1 MASTMATEANVS
13 IKVLVDTEK
22 DRVVY
27 AIADHNFVDVLFSF
41 MTFPIGA
48 IIRLLGG
55 KYDENFD
62 VFGSLNNLSQS
73 LNNLPVK
80 YLFSE
85 ESKMMLLNP
94 ISSAYEHCRKLKL
107 NIDDTVLTK
116 YFICNEWECNRL
128 SFKLSACNST
138 RCINCGKLMNRE
150 VGFKYENETSRADDN
165 GDSNGVFVSDISTFI
180 VTDDL
185 CVMPYTPGCCIQL
198 LRDAGVTD
206 MSFLEERSV
215 DIGQEQILELL
226 RFALSCGSPL
236 TYLVLRKTRED
247 LVKLNHSTS
256 IKMEVPSSDPKM
268 FLQVSLQKSTG
279 KLLFAEAEEDFVDFV
294 FGFLAISFGALI
306 GEGRRTSLNDP
317 RVNGELFKHSEM
329 YMVTDDLVI
338 TPCSFVS
345 TMDILKKLKVPLN
358 DIEKHKVS
366 VGLEEPSDL
375 DLGSRFMASTTANE
389 ANVTIKVLVDTEK
402 DRVVYAIADHN
413 FVDVL
418 FSFMTLPI
426 AAIIRLLGEQKDD
439 EKFEV
444 FGSLNNLFQ
453 VLNNLPVKYLC
464 SEECKI
470 MLLNPLSSAYD
481 HCRKLKLNIDETV
494 LTKYFI
500 CNNWNCQSACK
511 LAACDSARCMYCG
524 KLMNVEIR
532 FMKRETSSV
541 DDNSVSGGV
550 FVSDVTTFIVTD
562 DLCVMP
568 YTPGCCIQLL
578 SDVGV
583 TDTSFLEERSVDI
596 GREQILDLL
605 RFALSFSSPLSYLV
619 LHKTH
624 PFPGLVHLGQSKHV
638 QSTSIKKGVSSS
650 DPKMFLHVSLQKST
664 GKLLFAEAEEDFVDF
679 VFGFL
684 AISLGALIGKLMNGS
699 SSFVCM
705 DNLYRSISTLSAARY
720 LTSQAVKDILLAPH
734 FGYTHKTK
742 NHFFP
747 LKGDDYCPIDM
758 VLPANVTHN
767 WWDSCFLS
775 FKGEGRRTALNNP
788 KVNGELF
795 KHSGMFMVTDD
806 LVIIP
811 CSSVST
817 MEVLK
822 MLKVPLNDIEK
833 HKVSIGLEEG
843 LRMLKASMRS
853 SSVLSIGLEHQLKKL
868 NPNF

>member
-41 MTFPIGA
+41 MTLPIGA

-62 VFGSLNNLSQS
+62 VFGSLYNLSQS

-165 GDSNGVFVSDISTFI
+165 GDSNGVFVSDVSTFI

-215 DIGQEQILELL
+215 DIGQEQILDLL

-306 GEGRRTSLNDP
+306 GRLMNGSSSLVCMDNLYRSISTLSAARYLASQAVKDVLLAPHFGHRYRTKNHLFPLKWAIYSSIDMVLPPRDTQDWWDSCFLTFKGEGRRTSLNDP

-366 VGLEEPSDL
+366 VGLEEVY
-375 DLGSRFMASTTANE
+375 MAS
-389 ANVTIKVLVDTEK
+389 
-402 DRVVYAIADHN
+402 
-413 FVDVL
+413 
-418 FSFMTLPI
+418 
-426 AAIIRLLGEQKDD
+426 
-439 EKFEV
+439 
-444 FGSLNNLFQ
+444 
-453 VLNNLPVKYLC
+453 
-464 SEECKI
+464 
-470 MLLNPLSSAYD
+470 
-481 HCRKLKLNIDETV
+481 
-494 LTKYFI
+494 
-500 CNNWNCQSACK
+500 
-511 LAACDSARCMYCG
+511 
-524 KLMNVEIR
+524 
-532 FMKRETSSV
+532 
-541 DDNSVSGGV
+541 
-550 FVSDVTTFIVTD
+550 
-562 DLCVMP
+562 
-568 YTPGCCIQLL
+568 
-578 SDVGV
+578 
-583 TDTSFLEERSVDI
+583 
-596 GREQILDLL
+596 
-605 RFALSFSSPLSYLV
+605 
-619 LHKTH
+619 
-624 PFPGLVHLGQSKHV
+624 
-638 QSTSIKKGVSSS
+638 
-650 DPKMFLHVSLQKST
+650 
-664 GKLLFAEAEEDFVDF
+664 
-679 VFGFL
+679 
-684 AISLGALIGKLMNGS
+684 
-699 SSFVCM
+699 
-705 DNLYRSISTLSAARY
+705 
-720 LTSQAVKDILLAPH
+720 
-734 FGYTHKTK
+734 
-742 NHFFP
+742 
-747 LKGDDYCPIDM
+747 
-758 VLPANVTHN
+758 
-767 WWDSCFLS
+767 
-775 FKGEGRRTALNNP
+775 
-788 KVNGELF
+788 
-795 KHSGMFMVTDD
+795 
-806 LVIIP
+806 
-811 CSSVST
+811 
-817 MEVLK
+817 
-822 MLKVPLNDIEK
+822 
-833 HKVSIGLEEG
+833 
-843 LRMLKASMRS
+843 
-853 SSVLSIGLEHQLKKL
+853 
-868 NPNF
+868 